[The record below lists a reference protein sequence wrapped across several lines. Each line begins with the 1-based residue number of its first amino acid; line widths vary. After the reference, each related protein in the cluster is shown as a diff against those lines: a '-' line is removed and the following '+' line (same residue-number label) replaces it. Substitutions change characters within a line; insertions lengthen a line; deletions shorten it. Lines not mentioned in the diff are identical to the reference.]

1 MEIMINDE
9 VDFDSL
15 KNRCQNNLEPMK
27 GSKFGFDYAQLL
39 YFKCYEVN
47 LNCGGS
53 YIQILLIGLKA
64 KKARSPINKKDNK
77 YFQFAVSLS

>member
-15 KNRCQNNLEPMK
+15 KNRCQNNLKPMK

-53 YIQILLIGLKA
+53 YI
-64 KKARSPINKKDNK
+64 
-77 YFQFAVSLS
+77 